1 MTSVEA
7 AGYAIDRVLARESAR
22 TSMVLLLSLALA
34 KLLIQFAGINHYGFF
49 RDELYYMA
57 CGEHLAWG
65 YIDQPPLIALIAWFA
80 RHAFGDSLF
89 AVRLLPSLAGAAV
102 VFLTGWIARD
112 LGGGLFAQFLAAL
125 AMLFA
130 PAYLAFDSF
139 LSMNAF
145 EPLFWVLC
153 AWIAIR
159 IVQGA
164 SPKWWLVIGVVAGL
178 GLENKHTML
187 VFGFAL
193 VAGLLISGH
202 GRLLRSKWIWIGG
215 AIAFAMFLPN
225 LIWEA
230 QNGWP
235 QILVVR
241 NAQEFKNVEIG
252 PLRFVADQILF
263 LQPVELPVWL
273 GGLVWLFAA
282 REGKRFRFLGWAY
295 LIVMFVFVV
304 LHGKSYY
311 ALPIYPILMA
321 AGGVALERLFFDV
334 QRRRRWL
341 AWAYC
346 ALIVIAGV
354 VSLPFG
360 VPLLP
365 VDAFI
370 RYSQILPYSRTV
382 KMERDPTVALPQL
395 YADMF
400 GWDSMAASVG
410 RVYHGLPPQE
420 QSGCAILAGNYG
432 EAGAIDYYGPALG
445 LPKAISGHNNY
456 FLWGPRNYSGECV
469 IVFGENADRYAR
481 LFGEAR
487 LVATITDEHA
497 MPSEQDVHVYVCRK
511 PSAPLAILWPSFK
524 MVI

>member
-1 MTSVEA
+1 MTSLER
-7 AGYAIDRVLARESAR
+7 AGSASDRVTARESAR
-22 TSMVLLLSLALA
+22 ASIALLSSLALA

-80 RHAFGDSLF
+80 RYAFGDSLF
-89 AVRLLPSLAGAAV
+89 AVRLLPALAGAAV
-102 VFLTGWIARD
+102 VFLAGWIAREF
-112 LGGGLFAQFLAAL
+112 GGGRFAQFLAAL

-145 EPLFWVLC
+145 EPMFWVLC

-159 IVQGA
+159 IVKGA
-164 SPKWWLVIGVVAGL
+164 SPKWWLAFGAIAGL

-193 VAGLLISGH
+193 VAGLLISGE
-202 GRLLRSKWIWIGG
+202 GRLFRSKWIWIGG
-215 AIAFAMFLPN
+215 VIAFALFLPN
-225 LIWEA
+225 LLWEA
-230 QNGWP
+230 GHGWP
-235 QILVVR
+235 QIAVVR
-241 NAQEFKNVEIG
+241 AGQEFKNYPVG
-252 PLRFVADQILF
+252 PLRFFLEQILF

-273 GGLVWLFAA
+273 SGLVWFFAA
-282 REGKRFRFLGWAY
+282 PEGKRFRFLGWAY
-295 LIVMFVFVV
+295 FMVMIIFIG

-311 ALPIYPILMA
+311 PLPLYPILMA
-321 AGGVALERLFFDV
+321 AGGVALETWFFAA
-334 QRRRRWL
+334 QRRRWP
-341 AWAYC
+341 ASAYC
-346 ALIVIAGV
+346 AVIAIAGV

-370 RYSQILPYSRTV
+370 RYSQVLPYSRTV
-382 KMERDPTVALPQL
+382 KMERDATVALPQL

-400 GWDSMAASVG
+400 GWENLASAVA

-481 LFGEAR
+481 LFGDAQ

-497 MPSEQDVHVYVCRK
+497 MPSEQGVHVYVCRK
-511 PSAPLAILWPSFK
+511 PSAPLAILWPNFK
-524 MVI
+524 MII